1 MASPERP
8 LACNANVSL
17 PAVLAPG
24 RLLDKQGGVPYYAK
38 ERYVLFSGGF
48 TEVGFIL
55 FIAFLLFGPKKLPEI
70 ARILGK
76 GMGELRRASN
86 ELKSSL
92 EEEIRNLD
100 RKDDEVSYSSHDYS
114 EPEYSDHEYSS
125 HEYSGHEYTEPETHP
140 YTETEEEGFEQH
152 PEETHQLT
160 AGSEETT
167 VSEPSEKT
175 EAAPGGQPE
184 SDLEPAPEYG
194 YDYSEPAQHEPE
206 PRPRG

>member
-1 MASPERP
+1 
-8 LACNANVSL
+8 
-17 PAVLAPG
+17 
-24 RLLDKQGGVPYYAK
+24 LLDKQGSVSYDAK

-86 ELKSSL
+86 ELKNSL

-100 RKDDEVSYSSHDYS
+100 RKDEDTSYSGYS
-114 EPEYSDHEYSS
+114 QHET
-125 HEYSGHEYTEPETHP
+125 HHYTEL
-140 YTETEEEGFEQH
+140 EEEGFEH
-152 PEETHQLT
+152 PEETHELSAQ
-160 AGSEETT
+160 SEEATLST
-167 VSEPSEKT
+167 QS
-175 EAAPGGQPE
+175 E

-194 YDYSEPAQHEPE
+194 YDYSEPSQQEPE

>member
-1 MASPERP
+1 
-8 LACNANVSL
+8 
-17 PAVLAPG
+17 
-24 RLLDKQGGVPYYAK
+24 LLDKQGTVPYDSK

-86 ELKSSL
+86 ELKNSL

-100 RKDDEVSYSSHDYS
+100 RKDEEPSYSSYS
-114 EPEYSDHEYSS
+114 QHET
-125 HEYSGHEYTEPETHP
+125 HHYTEL
-140 YTETEEEGFEQH
+140 EEEGFEH
-152 PEETHQLT
+152 PEETHEVSAQ
-160 AGSEETT
+160 SEETALST
-167 VSEPSEKT
+167 QS
-175 EAAPGGQPE
+175 E

-194 YDYSEPAQHEPE
+194 YDYSEPSQQEPE